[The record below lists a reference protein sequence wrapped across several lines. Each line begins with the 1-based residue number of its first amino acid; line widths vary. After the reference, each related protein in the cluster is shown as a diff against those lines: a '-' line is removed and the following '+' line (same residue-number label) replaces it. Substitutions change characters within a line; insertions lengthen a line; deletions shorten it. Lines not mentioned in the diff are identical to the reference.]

1 MIFQH
6 KLLMRFCIL
15 TDKQQHTPVAS
26 VWAFEILY
34 PLPGNYFQNP
44 LLKYF
49 IVKLKGE
56 KWTISKSKM
65 FLMETYEQALN
76 WHISNVDSL
85 WYKKCVKN
93 KITVIIISFIGFS
106 WNYNSNKDGCWKE
119 SILAQ
124 CFMLTLP
131 DISAS
136 ATLETDIITCSALSN
151 WKFHLIK
158 MQLLWK
164 HHSSVIFA
172 CRRYRK
178 KNLSIN
184 IQVNACHF
192 KIPSWFSDA
201 FIYQ

>member
-1 MIFQH
+1 
-6 KLLMRFCIL
+6 MRFYVL
-15 TDKQQHTPVAS
+15 TDKQQCTPMAS
-26 VWAFEILY
+26 VRALGLLH
-34 PLPGNYFQNP
+34 PLPGNYCQNP
-44 LLKYF
+44 LLKYC
-49 IVKLKGE
+49 IVKAQRWKVNYR
-56 KWTISKSKM
+56 KSKM

-76 WHISNVDSL
+76 WHISNVDVL
-85 WYKKCVKN
+85 WYEKCVKN
-93 KITVIIISFIGFS
+93 KITILIISFIGFS
-106 WNYNSNKDGCWKE
+106 WNYNSNKDRCWKE
-119 SILAQ
+119 SILAL

-178 KNLSIN
+178 NLSIN

-201 FIYQ
+201 FIYQLEM